1 MPNTLGNPS
10 SEAGIVPRTL
20 HRLFAALDAAPSA
33 LARDSSV
40 KISFVEIYNEDI
52 RDLLSASYAGSS
64 SAAAQPMG
72 VASSAKGGALKD
84 GELRIYE
91 DPNPKGRGVV
101 IQGLEEVG
109 VRSAKDGIELLRK
122 GSGRRETGE
131 TLMNAT
137 SSRSHSIFSITVHV
151 KETSSTGEDLLKVG
165 KLNLVDLAGSENIG
179 RSGAVETRAREAGM
193 INQSLLTLGRVINS
207 LVKKSSHIPYRSVL
221 CLSMLFLSLT
231 ADLILAPFAFVES
244 PSSPVYCKTRLV
256 AGLRRASLQPSLLR
270 GPTSRRRC
278 QRSTMRCVRRG
289 S

>member
-1 MPNTLGNPS
+1 MQGDLVPNTLGNPS

-20 HRLFAALDAAPSA
+20 HRLFAALDSAPSA

-52 RDLLSASYAGSS
+52 RDLLSSTYAGST

-72 VASSAKGGALKD
+72 VASAAKGGALKE

-109 VRSAKDGIELLRK
+109 VRSARDGIDLLRK
-122 GSGRRETGE
+122 GSSRRETGE

-207 LVKKSSHIPYRSVL
+207 LVKKSSHIPYRFVLQQAQAFASV
-221 CLSMLFLSLT
+221 
-231 ADLILAPFAFVES
+231 
-244 PSSPVYCKTRLV
+244 PSK
-256 AGLRRASLQPSLLR
+256 G
-270 GPTSRRRC
+270 
-278 QRSTMRCVRRG
+278 
-289 S
+289 